1 MHKTDKE
8 ALKAIGVLL
17 GGIAL
22 VVAALWFNAI
32 ISGQV

>member
-17 GGIAL
+17 GAVAL
-22 VVAALWFNAI
+22 LTAALWFNAI
-32 ISGQV
+32 ITGQA